1 MIIAPMEALRRYGRA
16 SHTSPLA
23 AAVEV
28 DMSANPAAP
37 YRKTRAAV
45 TLAFATAGLLAAH
58 APAEAAREHV
68 TASLPYPAG
77 TIVIAKHERRLYL
90 TLGDGT
96 ALRYPIAVGMSG
108 KAWTGWARVDGKY
121 DQPAWAPPA
130 EVKRDHP
137 ELGYV
142 PGGSPHNPMGARA
155 LTLDRDQ
162 IAIHGT
168 TASMRKSVGS
178 AASYGCIRMYNEDVV
193 DLFDRVAVGTNVVAV
208 P

>member
-1 MIIAPMEALRRYGRA
+1 MRRGRA
-16 SHTSPLA
+16 RSL
-23 AAVEV
+23 
-28 DMSANPAAP
+28 
-37 YRKTRAAV
+37 TR
-45 TLAFATAGLLAAH
+45 FALLAALASACGTAPALAARDRVA
-58 APAEAAREHV
+58 APAE
-68 TASLPYPAG
+68 YPAG
-77 TIVIAKHERRLYL
+77 TIVISKHERRLYL

-108 KAWTGWARVDGKY
+108 KAWVGWAKVDGKY
-121 DQPAWAPPA
+121 VEPAWAPPA

-137 ELGYV
+137 SLGYV

-155 LTLDRDQ
+155 LTLDRDE

-193 DLFDRVAVGTNVVAV
+193 DLFDRVQVGANVVAV